1 MFLYDLVHLSLKLLL
16 DMTNVLLLALLLFPL
31 VIKITFEQFLSELGL
46 IQEHVVFEK
55 VEMSLLEFYK
65 LILVTLLWAL
75 WFNFSLLSL
84 KDKFG
89 YLLHH
94 FFVVFLLG

>member
-1 MFLYDLVHLSLKLLL
+1 MIFMFFYDLVHLSLKLLL

-55 VEMSLLEFYK
+55 VEMSLLEFY
-65 LILVTLLWAL
+65 
-75 WFNFSLLSL
+75 
-84 KDKFG
+84 
-89 YLLHH
+89 
-94 FFVVFLLG
+94 